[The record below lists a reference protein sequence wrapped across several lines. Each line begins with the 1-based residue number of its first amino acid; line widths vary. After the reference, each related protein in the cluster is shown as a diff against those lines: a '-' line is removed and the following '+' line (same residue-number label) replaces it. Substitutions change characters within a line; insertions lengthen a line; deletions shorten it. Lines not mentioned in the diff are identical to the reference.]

1 VKICR
6 GHPPKLGRDRCTL
19 GQKRGQLRTMVIG
32 QRQPEESPNRTLYR
46 GLFFQWSG
54 AQELGGVGRKP

>member
-1 VKICR
+1 
-6 GHPPKLGRDRCTL
+6 LGRDRCAL
-19 GQKRGQLRTMVIG
+19 GQKRGQLRTMLIG